1 MDRQVSNE
9 QASTAIEPPWSGW
22 IVSIGDA
29 LLIRV
34 LEARRRRLIRRLVDT
49 EQKTITSESGS
60 VFVFDKVSETSV
72 ANLAKPQIAINY
84 RNTVG
89 NTNYPIIL

>member
-49 EQKTITSESGS
+49 EQKMITSGS